1 MRSVLFLWLIAG
13 AINLSAQDTLMLMNG
28 QNLPCHIVTDSG
40 TVFVLEITKKSGKVI
55 KREIHKNDV
64 FSVQKQGQDRFVL
77 YEQNEFIGDI
87 YTVDEMYYLL
97 AGQRDARN
105 NFKAWPTFIAGF
117 VLCGT
122 IAFIGED
129 GFITAMA
136 PPIAYM
142 VVQLIP
148 KIKIREKYMSNPEYK
163 YNDIYAD
170 GFEPPARSRKMLRAL
185 GGGFAGSATGVL
197 TWLLFFKN

>member
-1 MRSVLFLWLIAG
+1 MS
-13 AINLSAQDTLMLMNG
+13 INLSAQDTLLLMNG
-28 QNLPCHIVTDSG
+28 HNLPCRIVADSG
-40 TVFVLEITKKSGKVI
+40 TVFVIEIVKKSGKII
-55 KREIHKNDV
+55 KRDIHKNDV
-64 FSVQKQGQDRFVL
+64 FSAQKQNSELVIL

-87 YTVDEMYYLL
+87 YSIDEMNYLL

-105 NFKAWPTFIAGF
+105 NFKAWPTLIAGF
-117 VLCGT
+117 VICGAV
-122 IAFIGED
+122 AFIGQD
-129 GFITAMA
+129 GFITAVA

-148 KIKIREKYMSNPEYK
+148 KIKIKEDYMSHPDYK

-170 GFEPPARSRKMLRAL
+170 GFEPPARSRKLLRAL